1 MKASEFRKL
10 IREEVRKALNEGAG
24 FDSNNPKHQKAAIAL
39 SDCIKTK
46 IAPLMDTS
54 DCASLLYNIAK
65 ALGSAG
71 GDYDDGLEYYSSV
84 K

>member
-1 MKASEFRKL
+1 MKVSEFKKL
-10 IREEVRKALNEGAG
+10 IREEVRKTLKEGAG
-24 FDSNNPKHQKAAIAL
+24 FNSNNPRHQKAAMAL

-65 ALGSAG
+65 ALNSAG